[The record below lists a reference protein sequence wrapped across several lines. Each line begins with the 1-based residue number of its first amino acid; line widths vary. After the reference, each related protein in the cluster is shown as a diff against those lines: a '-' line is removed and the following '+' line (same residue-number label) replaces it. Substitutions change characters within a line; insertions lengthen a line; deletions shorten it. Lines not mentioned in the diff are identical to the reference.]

1 LNEYLYSMDGAKILL
16 SAEELDL
23 ASNPSVI
30 LTKNAVIDTVY
41 QLFGQLSRQMQEDI
55 KPMALELNEVLETP
69 AKISRGE
76 SYLELPYVILDF
88 PRYFRPHD
96 VFAVRTMFWWGNFM
110 SMTLHL
116 KGNYREHYHQ
126 RIIKKHAEIGAMGFF
141 AGIGTDEW
149 EHHFGDDNYLAVSL
163 IDQDEWLTLYE
174 ARDFTKLA
182 LKFPLADFNEMSSVL
197 PEAFR
202 KIIKVLE

>member
-1 LNEYLYSMDGAKILL
+1 MDGAKILL
-16 SAEELDL
+16 SAEELNL
-23 ASNPSVI
+23 ASDASVI

-41 QLFGQLSRQMQEDI
+41 QLFGQLSRQMQEDV
-55 KPMALELNEVLETP
+55 KPIALELDEVLETP

-76 SYLELPYVILDF
+76 NYLELPYVILDY

-126 RIIKKHAEIGAMGFF
+126 RIIQKHEEIGAMGFY

-163 IDQDEWLTLYE
+163 IDRDEWLTLYE
-174 ARDFTKLA
+174 ARDFTKLS
-182 LKFPLADFNEMSSVL
+182 LKFPLSDFNEMTKIL
-197 PEAFR
+197 PGAFR

>member
-1 LNEYLYSMDGAKILL
+1 MNPAKVLL
-16 SAEELDL
+16 SEDELKL
-23 ASNPSVI
+23 AMDPGVI
-30 LTKNAVIDTVY
+30 LTKNAVIDAVY
-41 QLFGQLSRQMQEDI
+41 QLFGKLSLDMQE
-55 KPMALELNEVLETP
+55 ALSPQAHTLSEVLELP

-76 SYLELPYVILDF
+76 NYLELPYVILDY

-96 VFAVRTMFWWGNFM
+96 IFAIRTMFWWGNFM

-126 RIIKKHAEIGAMGFF
+126 RIIRKHREIADMGFY

-149 EHHFGDDNYLAVSL
+149 EHHFGEDNYLPVSL
-163 IDQDEWLTLYE
+163 IDEDEWLALYE
-174 ARDFTKLA
+174 ARDFTKIA
-182 LKFPLADFNEMSSVL
+182 LNYPLSDFNQMSEIL

-202 KIIKVLE
+202 KIISVLAD